1 MSWWMLLDAVVAVE
15 SRSSVA
21 PLASICG
28 GVPGLTRRW
37 KGSTGDTRCSCG
49 WHRLTRTCDIF
60 MVLGHRESVERERY
74 CDTATRQYGEQRS
87 IHLGRV

>member
-37 KGSTGDTRCSCG
+37 KGSTGDTRCSLG
-49 WHRLTRTCDIF
+49 LATFLWFWVIVK
-60 MVLGHRESVERERY
+60 VL
-74 CDTATRQYGEQRS
+74 
-87 IHLGRV
+87 